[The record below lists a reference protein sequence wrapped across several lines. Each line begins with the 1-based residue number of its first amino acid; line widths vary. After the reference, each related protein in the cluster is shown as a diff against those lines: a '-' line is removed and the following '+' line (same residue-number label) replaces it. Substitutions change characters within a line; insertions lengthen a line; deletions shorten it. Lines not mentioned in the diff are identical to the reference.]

1 MDVVDSQADR
11 FLRTTDLAKI
21 GWLYLHDGWN
31 VGGEADRVKR
41 LGAAVADAFNGW
53 RRGFQVCIQ
62 VVAAAAHRSKGV
74 RLDGSRLWRMAFDA
88 VSGKKNGWAVFAG

>member
-1 MDVVDSQADR
+1 MGVVDGGADR

-21 GWLYLHDGWN
+21 GWLYLHHGWN
-31 VGGEADRVKR
+31 VGWEADRVKR
-41 LGAAVADAFNGW
+41 RGAAVAAAFNGW

-62 VVAAAAHRSKGV
+62 VVVAAAAHRSKGV

-88 VSGKKNGWAVFAG
+88 VSGKKN